1 MPLTPVLHACPPRE
15 NITEAEDYAANLDKA
30 MSGEIATPLGAAEFF
45 AATYPT
51 QAMRDACRMVFDR
64 LRHGAASGAP
74 SIYRFTSVY
83 GGGKTHT
90 LIALAAGA
98 KHPDVVLHGK
108 TNGLIPT
115 ALATDDVKIVSFNG
129 KDSDL
134 TRGTRLGTS
143 GLRAKSLTGFIA
155 YHVGGPAMFEEF
167 RVYDE
172 ELSDPGG
179 RGFADIFE
187 DRPVL
192 ILVDELVEWVSRAKR
207 SDLPAGNIKQTV
219 SALAHAIAS
228 CPRTVLV
235 ITTPEQSHDAFG
247 HDSIALHDIM
257 GSVASTLTRQAHDM
271 TPSGDDDL
279 PAILRQRLF
288 THCDEA
294 VRRETADTYAQI
306 ARRANPADTEAEKR
320 FFDSYPF
327 HPDLMD
333 IIQGWL
339 FTNGDFQRARGAIRL
354 MANIITAQPNIQDA
368 LIHPYHVDMADQRT
382 HDHLIAGLNHV
393 QIAPAIDTDVMGPRS
408 TAGTIGTD
416 LARYAANIILLGSL
430 AVPEQVSG
438 IDDDKIVHSI
448 LSPRNSDS
456 AVISAAVSEY
466 TQKALFLDENPS
478 RRGRRFTQEP
488 NVLRMV
494 YERKDRI
501 TDKNTIADA
510 IQDAVRNEYG
520 PDGSTRSK
528 NTIPLSMY
536 PGRISSSPDERDNV
550 YLSIISANSFNWRD
564 RARNEHIIAELHREK
579 PGTSGTHREHRN
591 NVLYLV
597 ADDDNLND
605 IRDNLLTNMA
615 AEAVKKEQSNLKEFQ
630 MERLEVIITSSRRAL
645 SQSIQNKWT
654 HLIYPTAQNSFSDAA
669 PHLTDE
675 TLTAATDKEGDG
687 QAPIIAKLIERQ
699 KIPNPERPRLNPSVW
714 KQTTLASPDNAQSGM
729 SMADVHR
736 IFTGSPGQSM
746 MLNRDAFR
754 AVIIAAIESKDLF
767 VESPTGQ
774 TITDQNASI
783 GIEDDFRVWIYGDE
797 PRCPHCKERK
807 RGDEPCQRCQAPPPE
822 PAPPVTVGVQESRYI
837 GDIETKTVRAKE
849 AVFELKNRMDGQG
862 VGFANVQSI
871 RVMSMKPDDLTHIA
885 DRIGSHANKAKF
897 GVEIYSKDG
906 RFRFEMKEQ
915 TAEEWKERVTT
926 VNRIRA
932 YAARG
937 FEGEFPVECEMTFED
952 ADYAPEEFSAAADAI
967 ATDNRRDVTIRASFK
982 PTNLEGQQP

>member
-30 MSGEIATPLGAAEFF
+30 MSGEIATPSGAAEFF

-51 QAMRDACRMVFDR
+51 QSMRDACRMVFDR

-74 SIYRFTSVY
+74 SVYRFTSVY

-98 KHPDVVLHGK
+98 KHPEVVRQGK
-108 TNGLIPT
+108 TNDLIPT

-134 TRGTRLGTS
+134 TQGTRLGTS
-143 GLRAKSLTGFIA
+143 DLRAKSLTGFIA
-155 YHVGGPAMFEEF
+155 YHVGGPATFEEF

-172 ELSDPGG
+172 NLSDPGG
-179 RGFADIFE
+179 RGFADIFG

-192 ILVDELVEWVSRAKR
+192 ILVDELVEWVSRAMGHG
-207 SDLPAGNIKQTV
+207 LPAANIKQTV

-228 CPRTVLV
+228 SPRTVLV

-247 HDSIALHDIM
+247 ADSIALLDIM
-257 GSVASTLTRQAHDM
+257 GIVASTLTRQAHDM
-271 TPSGDDDL
+271 APSGDDDL

-294 VRRETADTYAQI
+294 VRKETADAYAQI

-354 MANIITAQPNIQDA
+354 MANIITGQPDIQDA
-368 LIHPYHVDMADQRT
+368 LIHPYHVDMEDQRT

-393 QIAPAIDTDVMGPRS
+393 QIAPAITEDIVGGQS
-408 TAGTIGTD
+408 TARTIGTD

-430 AVPEQVSG
+430 TPPEARG
-438 IDDDKIVHSI
+438 IDDAKIVHSI

-456 AVISAAVSEY
+456 AVVSAAVSEY
-466 TQKALFLDENPS
+466 TQKALFLDETPS
-478 RRGRRFTQEP
+478 RRGHRFTQAL
-488 NVLRMV
+488 NVRRMV
-494 YERKDRI
+494 SDRKKRI
-501 TDKNTIADA
+501 TDKNI
-510 IQDAVRNEYG
+510 IGNGIRDAVRDEYA
-520 PDGSTRSK
+520 PDGPTPSK
-528 NTIPLSMY
+528 NIIPVCMY
-536 PGRISSSPDERDNV
+536 PSRRNSSSPDERDKA
-550 YLSIISANSFNWRD
+550 YLSILVANNFNWRD
-564 RARNEHIIAELHREK
+564 RAGNEHIIAELYHEK
-579 PGTSGTHREHRN
+579 PGPSGTLREHRN

-597 ADDDNLND
+597 ADDDNLD
-605 IRDNLLTNMA
+605 EIRENLLTNMA
-615 AEAVKKEQSNLKEFQ
+615 AKAVKEEQQSNLEEFQ
-630 MERLEVIITSSRRAL
+630 RERLEVIITSSKKAL

-654 HLIYPTAQNSFSDAA
+654 HLIYPTAQHGFSDAA
-669 PHLTDE
+669 QHLTEE

-687 QAPIIAKLIERQ
+687 QVPIIAKLIERQ
-699 KIPNPERPRLNPSVW
+699 KIPNPDRPRLNPSVW
-714 KQTTLASPDNAQSGM
+714 KRTALASPENAQSGM
-729 SMADVHR
+729 SVADVHR
-736 IFTGSPGQSM
+736 IFTSSPGQSM

-754 AVIIAAIESKDLF
+754 AVIRAAIESKDLF
-767 VESPTGQ
+767 VESPTWQ
-774 TITDQNASI
+774 TITNKNAAI

-797 PRCPHCKERK
+797 PRCPRCNERK
-807 RGDEPCQRCQAPPPE
+807 RGDEPCQQCQAPPPE
-822 PAPPVTVGVQESRYI
+822 PVHPVKGEVRETRCLDDYTTNTVKAS
-837 GDIETKTVRAKE
+837 D
-849 AVFELKNRMDGQG
+849 AVFELKNHMASKG
-862 VGFANVQSI
+862 VGFADVQSI
-871 RVMSMKPDDLTHIA
+871 SVMSDKPDDITYVA
-885 DRIGSHANKAKF
+885 DRIGAHAHKAKF
-897 GVEIYSKDG
+897 LVNIQSDDD
-906 RFRFEMKEQ
+906 RVLFRMEEQ

-937 FEGEFPVECEMTFED
+937 FDGEFPVDCQMTFED
-952 ADYAPEEFSAAADAI
+952 DDYTPEEFSAAADAM
-967 ATDNRRDVTIRASFK
+967 DNRKDVTILAQFK
-982 PTNLEGQQP
+982 DTNPEGQQP